1 MCFAHE
7 LLTSSAWALHSH
19 WSVDVQ
25 PGGPVRCRTQVQML
39 LQNHSLF
46 TAFPQPDSWES
57 ILYINLFLGYWT
69 HRGKIWGIWSHV
81 FSCCYV
87 AIFLFAIFCS
97 CILNCTAV
105 TLPVNRIFFFFSWYL
120 SEQIWGSEN
129 KILWGAR
136 CSLGTLNCYHFPL
149 SMLFTVFIMDLLK
162 WININ

>member
-1 MCFAHE
+1 M
-7 LLTSSAWALHSH
+7 
-19 WSVDVQ
+19 
-25 PGGPVRCRTQVQML
+25 RCRTQVQML

-105 TLPVNRIFFFFSWYL
+105 TLPVNRIFFFLMISLRTDMRFRKQNFVGSSVFLRNPELL
-120 SEQIWGSEN
+120 SLSFKHVIYSIYYGPTQVN
-129 KILWGAR
+129 K
-136 CSLGTLNCYHFPL
+136 Y
-149 SMLFTVFIMDLLK
+149 
-162 WININ
+162 